1 MPSRFLTAFV
11 MPYLLEAPYANL
23 GSKVGFIFGSTA
35 ICATIFAYFCV
46 PECRGKTLEE
56 VDQLFLDRVP
66 IRQFGKTAAAIP
78 DVHDTLSVQGKVD
91 AVNVVESERV

>member
-1 MPSRFLTAFV
+1 

-35 ICATIFAYFCV
+35 ICASIFAYFCV

-56 VDQLFLDRVP
+56 VDQLFLDGVP
-66 IRQFGKTAAAIP
+66 VRQFGKTAVNIP
-78 DVHDTLSVQGKVD
+78 DIDTDKDKIEEKG
-91 AVNVVESERV
+91 ANVNVSESENV